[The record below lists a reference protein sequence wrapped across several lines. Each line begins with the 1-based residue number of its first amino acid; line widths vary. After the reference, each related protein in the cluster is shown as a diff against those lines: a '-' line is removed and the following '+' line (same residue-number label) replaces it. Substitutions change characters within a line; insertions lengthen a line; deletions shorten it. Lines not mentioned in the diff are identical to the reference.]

1 MGSIIVNNVGK
12 CYKYYTSKW
21 HRVWEKLYPGNT
33 ERHTKKWV
41 LKDISF
47 EIGVGESVGIVG
59 VNGAGKSTLLK
70 LLTGTTQPT
79 YGTIQ
84 VSGRVAALLELGMGF
99 HPEFTGR
106 QNVYMSGLMMGYSRD
121 QMDELM
127 PGIEQFAD
135 IGEYIDRPVR
145 VYSSGMQMRLAFAV
159 ATASRPGILIVDEAL
174 SVGDSRFQAKC
185 YARISDFKKQGT
197 TLLLVSHS
205 VGDIVRHCDRAIFL
219 KDGAINMDGS
229 ARDVTNRYLDELFGK
244 PQFEAITKRAR
255 GTKAQ
260 SGTALSTMNEGD
272 LYHTRR
278 GYRPEE
284 YRWGQGG
291 ATIIDYEIQVA
302 GTRYPPTIN
311 SGELVE
317 FYLKVRFEVDFDNV
331 VPGILIKTLDGLFLY
346 GSNSFL
352 SSVGRENISAK
363 RGDVRIF
370 KFSMP
375 LNLNSGDYLLS
386 LGISAGNPQGDMT
399 PLDRRY
405 DSVILHVNKGMEF
418 WGVVDLQAEFYIVND
433 GRLNG

>member
-1 MGSIIVNNVGK
+1 MGSVAVNDVAK

-21 HRVWEKLYPGNT
+21 HRAWEKLYPGKS
-33 ERHTKKWV
+33 EWHTKKWV
-41 LKDISF
+41 LKEVSF
-47 EIGVGESVGIVG
+47 GIGTGESVGIVG

-79 YGTIQ
+79 RGTIQ
-84 VSGRVAALLELGMGF
+84 VNDRVAALLELGMGF
-99 HPEFTGR
+99 HSEFTGR
-106 QNVYMSGLMMGYSRD
+106 QNVYMSGLMMGYNRG

-159 ATASRPGILIVDEAL
+159 ATASRPGILIIDEAL

-185 YARISDFKKQGT
+185 YARISDYKKQGT

-219 KDGAINMDGS
+219 KGGTIGMDGS

-244 PQFEAITKRAR
+244 PQFETAMKEGPAASSPSR
-255 GTKAQ
+255 
-260 SGTALSTMNEGD
+260 TALSTANDGD
-272 LYHTRR
+272 VYHSRH

-291 ATIIDYEIQVA
+291 AEIIDYDIQVG
-302 GTRYPPTIN
+302 GTHYPPTID
-311 SGELVE
+311 SGEPTE
-317 FYLKVRFEVDFDNV
+317 FYLKVRFDVGFDNV

-352 SSVGRENISAK
+352 SSAGRENISAE

-370 KFSMP
+370 RFSMP

-386 LGISAGNPQGDMT
+386 FGISAGDPQGEMT

-405 DSVILHVNKGMEF
+405 DSVILHVSKGMEF
-418 WGVVDLQAEFYIVND
+418 WGVVDLKAKFHAVNE
-433 GRLNG
+433 GGPSR